1 MVNRRSAL
9 ARDAGDLVHQS
20 YRVIVHR
27 EQARLLQLSTD
38 SVEDSMFACKYFL
51 LERGLPAMQA
61 TWSFSCTASS
71 FIVSK
76 LGSYS

>member
-1 MVNRRSAL
+1 
-9 ARDAGDLVHQS
+9 
-20 YRVIVHR
+20 
-27 EQARLLQLSTD
+27 
-38 SVEDSMFACKYFL
+38 MFACKYFL